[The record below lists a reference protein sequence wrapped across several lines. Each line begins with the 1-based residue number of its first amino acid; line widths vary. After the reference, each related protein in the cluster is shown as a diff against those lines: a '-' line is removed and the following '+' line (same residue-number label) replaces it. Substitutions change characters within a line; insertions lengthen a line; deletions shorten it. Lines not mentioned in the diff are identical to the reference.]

1 MNLQAKIQKAKTVH
15 IQEIY
20 PGQLRQTGQTLIGK
34 CPLHDDSNP
43 SFAVYPET
51 NSFYCFSGCG
61 GGDVITLLQ
70 KIYNLEFK
78 EAVERLS
85 L

>member
-15 IQEIY
+15 IEKIY
-20 PGQLRQTGQTLIGK
+20 PGQLRQTGRTLIGK
-34 CPLHDDSNP
+34 CPLHNDNNP

-51 NSFYCFSGCG
+51 NSWYCFTEGK

-70 KIYNLEFK
+70 ELYNLEFK
-78 EAVERLS
+78 EAIERLS